1 MGFTQGC
8 GASELLMFVVGR
20 GGMGENIWFNPE
32 PPGLVACG
40 RRAYGGEGDPEPSID
55 PGVGWQRAGWKL
67 VWDGQDLGIWQS
79 NAGRPCR
86 VRSSAGSCPS
96 QGLVALCMASS

>member
-32 PPGLVACG
+32 PPGLVVCSG
-40 RRAYGGEGDPEPSID
+40 RAYGGEGDPEPNILAPD
-55 PGVGWQRAGWKL
+55 VQLPPRHGLQTLEERRGLLAGA
-67 VWDGQDLGIWQS
+67 D
-79 NAGRPCR
+79 R
-86 VRSSAGSCPS
+86 
-96 QGLVALCMASS
+96 